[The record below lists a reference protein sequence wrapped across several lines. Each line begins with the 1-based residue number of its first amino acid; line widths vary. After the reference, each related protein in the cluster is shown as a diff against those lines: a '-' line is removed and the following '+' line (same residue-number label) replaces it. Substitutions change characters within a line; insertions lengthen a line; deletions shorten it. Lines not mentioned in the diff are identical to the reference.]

1 MLHKGVE
8 HPMVSYIKQ
17 RSVGD
22 WLSWANITCRSL
34 STVVLGKSFSE
45 ADVGS
50 LLVIAKA
57 TRTLPTELDSEL
69 LDVATLPEV
78 YALSETDT
86 KRVYLDFI
94 APRLH
99 TAMLT
104 VRPATPQPSAAI
116 KNLYEA
122 FNERNATKAASFL
135 SDDCVYED
143 LLLGPNTVCRGKEAF
158 AAALRFHP
166 AFIASYL
173 FGSLPIILPAL
184 KIVVDSVAEGVDCV
198 GVEWHVE
205 IGTMPF
211 PLGRGLSQA
220 TIDKDSGRILRVVDI
235 AEAPWRVIGL
245 AFAPLL
251 SVGVLLSELYLFKR

>member
-104 VRPATPQPSAAI
+104 VRPATPQKEETSPTKLKQKHN
-116 KNLYEA
+116 KNT
-122 FNERNATKAASFL
+122 TKNN
-135 SDDCVYED
+135 
-143 LLLGPNTVCRGKEAF
+143 NT
-158 AAALRFHP
+158 
-166 AFIASYL
+166 
-173 FGSLPIILPAL
+173 
-184 KIVVDSVAEGVDCV
+184 
-198 GVEWHVE
+198 
-205 IGTMPF
+205 
-211 PLGRGLSQA
+211 
-220 TIDKDSGRILRVVDI
+220 
-235 AEAPWRVIGL
+235 
-245 AFAPLL
+245 
-251 SVGVLLSELYLFKR
+251 